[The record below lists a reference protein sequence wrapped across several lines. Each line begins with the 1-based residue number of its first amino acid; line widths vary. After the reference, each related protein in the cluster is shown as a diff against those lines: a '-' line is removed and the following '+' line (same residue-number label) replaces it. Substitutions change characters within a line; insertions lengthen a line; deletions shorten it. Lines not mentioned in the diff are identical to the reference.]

1 MGGMTRGLLWKG
13 FLALVLVGA
22 VAVAGGA
29 WAWERYLSTPLDV
42 DGDVV
47 FEIPPGRGLSAVAR
61 DLESRG
67 ILDHALLFALYG
79 RLTDQAGQVRAGE
92 YRLAPGETPRSLM
105 ARLVKGD
112 VLLRSVTVIEGWT
125 FNQALAQIRE
135 APGIEV
141 ATDTLDDA
149 ALVSTL
155 WSGEEVPGGRLEG
168 WFFPDTYLF
177 AKGTSDREILARGV
191 ERMRKELAEAWA
203 ERAQG
208 LPLETP
214 YEALI
219 LASIIEKET
228 GVDSERPQVAGV
240 MTRRLQKG
248 MRLQTDPTVIYGM
261 GDAYDGDIRRA
272 DLTRDTP
279 YNTYTRFG
287 LPPTPIAL
295 PGRASL
301 RAAVAPA
308 AGDSLYFVAT
318 GEPDG
323 SHTFSA
329 TLAEH
334 NAAVQRYLK
343 RRARALKEEQ

>member
-1 MGGMTRGLLWKG
+1 MGGLTRGLLWRVL
-13 FLALVLVGA
+13 LALVIMAGA
-22 VAVAGGA
+22 AVAGGA
-29 WAWERYLSTPLDV
+29 WAWERYLSTPLEA
-42 DGDVV
+42 GGEVV
-47 FEIPPGRGLSAVAR
+47 FEIPPGRGLSSIAR

-67 ILDHALLFALYG
+67 IIDHARVFALYG
-79 RLTDQAGQVRAGE
+79 RLTDQAARVRAGE
-92 YRLAPGETPRSLM
+92 YRLNPGETPRSLM

-135 APGIEV
+135 APGIDVE
-141 ATDTLDDA
+141 TDALNEA
-149 ALVSTL
+149 ALVSAL
-155 WSGEEVPGGRLEG
+155 WPGDEVPGGRLEG

-177 AKGTSDREILARGV
+177 AKGTSDQEILARGV
-191 ERMRKELAEAWA
+191 ERMREELAQAWA
-203 ERAQG
+203 ARAED

-228 GVDSERPQVAGV
+228 GVDAERPQVAGV

-248 MRLQTDPTVIYGM
+248 MRLQTDPTVIYGL
-261 GDAYDGDIRRA
+261 GDSYDGDIRRA

-279 YNTYTRFG
+279 YNTYTRRG

-308 AGDSLYFVAT
+308 AGNTLFFVAT

-323 SHTFSA
+323 SHTFSV
-329 TLAEH
+329 TLEEH

-343 RRARALKEEQ
+343 RRARARKEEQ